1 MDRYVQRH
9 GGGQAE
15 KVGNRLSSIR
25 ESLEP
30 AEKDTIANIQFIE
43 SENYR
48 MAFDKLFKQ
57 SKLNSEVCRQ
67 TRKAI
72 RINSGQKT
80 ENYAFVFSDGSKT
93 VTGKTG
99 MFGGS
104 VDISVLKGKADAS
117 VVLTHNH
124 PLSSSFSAD
133 DIDLLLQLPQINF
146 IIAGGH
152 DGTVYK
158 LSIGTGRRTVDNNLY
173 AEYNIIKDSGAS
185 PHEIVEK
192 MAQKYGWRYE
202 RVEAK

>member
-1 MDRYVQRH
+1 M
-9 GGGQAE
+9 
-15 KVGNRLSSIR
+15 
-25 ESLEP
+25 
-30 AEKDTIANIQFIE
+30 
-43 SENYR
+43 
-48 MAFDKLFKQ
+48 
-57 SKLNSEVCRQ
+57 
-67 TRKAI
+67 
-72 RINSGQKT
+72 
-80 ENYAFVFSDGSKT
+80 
-93 VTGKTG
+93 
-99 MFGGS
+99 
-104 VDISVLKGKADAS
+104 
-117 VVLTHNH
+117 
-124 PLSSSFSAD
+124 SSSFSAD